1 MDDAR
6 WNRLAAAA
14 GILGLVLLIVGFAAA
29 GSLPKADDTGAQLS
43 KFFVDKRGGLLFSA
57 FMLSLATPLLLW
69 FFGSLRGLL
78 AQVEGGRGAL
88 ATTFI
93 VGLVL
98 LLTLFSVGTLVLT
111 TLAWRGPAG
120 LSDAELRFLY
130 GAVVVAST
138 SATAMASAVSVGAPS
153 LLIWRT
159 GVLPKWIAGIGVLV
173 ILANIAELVGVF
185 SRTGGNAGG
194 SGAGM
199 AAVPLW
205 IIFFL
210 ATSITVL
217 RRDAA
222 VVVSAAA

>member
-1 MDDAR
+1 MDDPR

-14 GILGLVLLIVGFAAA
+14 GILGIVLLIVGFAAGGA
-29 GSLPKADDTGAQLS
+29 LPKPDDS
-43 KFFVDKRGGLLFSA
+43 SDKIVKFLTDQRGGLLVSA
-57 FMLSLATPLLLW
+57 FALTLATPFILW

-78 AQVEGGRGAL
+78 FEVEGGRGAL

-93 VGLVL
+93 VAAVI
-98 LLTLFSVGTLVLT
+98 LLTLFSVGVLILT

-120 LSDAELRFLY
+120 LDGTNLRLLY
-130 GAVVVAST
+130 GMVVLAST
-138 SATAMASAVSVGAPS
+138 SATSMASAASVAAPS

-173 ILANIAELVGVF
+173 ILANIVELVGVF

-210 ATSITVL
+210 ATSIAML

-222 VVVSAAA
+222 VVSATT

>member
-6 WNRLAAAA
+6 WNRMAAAA
-14 GILGLVLLIVGFAAA
+14 GIVGLVLVIVGFAAP
-29 GSLPKADDTGAQLS
+29 GSLPKADDTGAQLT
-43 KFFVDKRGGLLFSA
+43 KFLVDKRGALLLSS
-57 FMLSLATPLLLW
+57 FMLSLGTPFLLW
-69 FFGSLRGLL
+69 FLGSLRGLL

-93 VGLVL
+93 VGVVL
-98 LLTLFSVGTLVLT
+98 LLAVFSVGTLVLT
-111 TLAWRGPAG
+111 TLAWRGPVG

-138 SATAMASAVSVGAPS
+138 SATAMASAVSVGAPA
-153 LLIWRT
+153 LLIWRS
-159 GVLPKWIAGIGVLV
+159 GVLPKWIAGVGVLV
-173 ILANIAELVGVF
+173 ILANIGELIGVF

-210 ATSITVL
+210 ATSIALL

-222 VVVSAAA
+222 VVSSAA

>member
-14 GILGLVLLIVGFAAA
+14 GILGLVLLIVGFGAA

-159 GVLPKWIAGIGVLV
+159 GMLPKWIAGIGVLV

-210 ATSITVL
+210 ATSITLL

>member
-1 MDDAR
+1 M
-6 WNRLAAAA
+6 AAAA
-14 GILGLVLLIVGFAAA
+14 GILGLVIVIVGFAAP
-29 GSLPKADDTGAQLS
+29 GSMPKADDTGAQLT
-43 KFFVDKRGGLLFSA
+43 KFLVDKRSALLFSA
-57 FMLSLATPLLLW
+57 FMLSLGTPFLLW
-69 FFGSLRGLL
+69 FLGNLRGLL
-78 AQVEGGRGAL
+78 AEVEGGRGAL

-93 VGLVL
+93 VGVVL
-98 LLTLFSVGTLVLT
+98 LLALFSVGTLVLT
-111 TLAWRGPAG
+111 TLAWRGPGG

-159 GVLPKWIAGIGVLV
+159 GVLPKWIAGVGVLV
-173 ILANIAELVGVF
+173 ILANIGELIGVF

-210 ATSITVL
+210 AASITLL

-222 VVVSAAA
+222 VVTAPA

>member
-6 WNRLAAAA
+6 WNRMAAAA
-14 GILGLVLLIVGFAAA
+14 GIVGLVLVIVGFAVP
-29 GSLPKADDTGAQLS
+29 GSLPKADDTGAQLT
-43 KFFVDKRGGLLFSA
+43 KFLVDKRGALLLSS
-57 FMLSLATPLLLW
+57 FMLSLGTPFLLW
-69 FFGSLRGLL
+69 FLGSLRGLL

-93 VGLVL
+93 VGVVL
-98 LLTLFSVGTLVLT
+98 LLALFSVGTLVLT
-111 TLAWRGPAG
+111 TLAWRGPVG

-138 SATAMASAVSVGAPS
+138 SATAMASAVSVGAPA
-153 LLIWRT
+153 LLIWRS
-159 GVLPKWIAGIGVLV
+159 GVLPKWIAGVGVLV
-173 ILANIAELVGVF
+173 ILANIGELIGVF

-210 ATSITVL
+210 ATSIALV

-222 VVVSAAA
+222 VVSSAA

>member
-6 WNRLAAAA
+6 WNRMAAAA
-14 GILGLVLLIVGFAAA
+14 GIVGLVLVIVGFAAP
-29 GSLPKADDTGAQLS
+29 GSLPKADDTGAQLT
-43 KFFVDKRGGLLFSA
+43 KFLVDKRGALLLSS
-57 FMLSLATPLLLW
+57 FMLSLGTPFLLW
-69 FFGSLRGLL
+69 FLGSLRGLL

-93 VGLVL
+93 VGVVL
-98 LLTLFSVGTLVLT
+98 LLALFSVGTLVLT
-111 TLAWRGPAG
+111 TLAWRGPVG

-138 SATAMASAVSVGAPS
+138 SATAMASAVSVGAPA
-153 LLIWRT
+153 LLIWRS
-159 GVLPKWIAGIGVLV
+159 GVLPKWIAGVGVLV
-173 ILANIAELVGVF
+173 ILANIGELVGVF

-210 ATSITVL
+210 ATSIALL

-222 VVVSAAA
+222 VLAAA

>member
-1 MDDAR
+1 M
-6 WNRLAAAA
+6 AAAA
-14 GILGLVLLIVGFAAA
+14 GILGLVLVIVGFAAP
-29 GSLPKADDTGAQLS
+29 GSLPKADDSGAQVA
-43 KFFVDKRGGLLFSA
+43 KFLVDKRGAVLFSA
-57 FMLSLATPLLLW
+57 FMLSLGTPFVLW
-69 FFGSLRGLL
+69 FLGSLRGLL

-93 VGLVL
+93 VGAVL
-98 LLTLFSVGTLVLT
+98 LLALFSVGTLILT
-111 TLAWRGPAG
+111 TLAWRGPEG

-159 GVLPKWIAGIGVLV
+159 GVLPKWIAGVGALV
-173 ILANIAELVGVF
+173 ILANIGELVGVF

-210 ATSITVL
+210 AASITLL

-222 VVVSAAA
+222 VVSSAA

>member
-1 MDDAR
+1 MDQAK

-14 GILGLVLLIVGFAAA
+14 GILGIVLLVVGFAAGGA
-29 GSLPKADDTGAQLS
+29 LPKPDDGS
-43 KFFVDKRGGLLFSA
+43 DKIVKYLTDHRGGLLFSA
-57 FMLSLATPLLLW
+57 FALTLATPFVLW

-78 AQVEGGRGAL
+78 FEAEGGRGAL

-93 VGLVL
+93 VSVVI
-98 LLTLFSVGTLVLT
+98 LLTVFSVGVLILT
-111 TLAWRGPAG
+111 TLAWRGPDG
-120 LSDAELRFLY
+120 LDGPQLRLLY
-130 GAVVVAST
+130 GMVVLAST
-138 SATAMASAVSVGAPS
+138 SATSMASAASVAAPS

-159 GVLPKWIAGIGVLV
+159 GVLPRWIAGIGVLV
-173 ILANIAELVGVF
+173 ILANVVELVGVF

-210 ATSITVL
+210 ATSIALL
-217 RRDAA
+217 RRDSAVPAA
-222 VVVSAAA
+222 V